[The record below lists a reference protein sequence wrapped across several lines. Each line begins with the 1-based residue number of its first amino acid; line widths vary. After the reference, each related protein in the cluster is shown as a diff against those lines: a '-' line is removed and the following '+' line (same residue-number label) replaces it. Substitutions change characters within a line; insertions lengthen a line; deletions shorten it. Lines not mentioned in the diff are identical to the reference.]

1 MRHPIVKWVLS
12 DGVLPNGLTY
22 LKPTPNQIRME
33 IYILRHG
40 KAEGIGFGVKS
51 DAKRRLTA
59 AGREEMEMIADGIQ
73 NLKVSF
79 NYAVSSPLIR
89 AKETADIVTRRL
101 NGQDTKVTLWNE
113 LKPEA
118 DVMNTHRLL
127 VKLPSDTRILL
138 VGHAPH
144 LARLIS
150 SIISQTGAAVIL
162 KKGGLAILDGNAHRL
177 RITGSL
183 RSLFTPKQLKLCR

>member
-1 MRHPIVKWVLS
+1 
-12 DGVLPNGLTY
+12 
-22 LKPTPNQIRME
+22 ME

-79 NYAVSSPLIR
+79 NYVVSSPLIR

-101 NGQDTKVTLWNE
+101 NGQDTRVTLWNE

-177 RITGSL
+177 KITGSL

>member
-1 MRHPIVKWVLS
+1 
-12 DGVLPNGLTY
+12 
-22 LKPTPNQIRME
+22 ME

-40 KAEGIGFGVKS
+40 KAERIGFGVKS

-59 AGREEMEMIADGIQ
+59 AGGEEMRVIADGIR

-79 NYAVSSPLIR
+79 DYVVSSPLVR

-101 NGQDTKVTLWNE
+101 HGQDVGVTLWDE

-118 DVMNTHRLL
+118 NVMDAHRLL
-127 VKLPSDTRILL
+127 VKLPSDTKILL

-144 LARLIS
+144 LAQLIS
-150 SIISQTGAAVIL
+150 SIISRTDAAVIL
-162 KKGGLAILDGNAHRL
+162 KKGGLAILDGNAHHM
-177 RITGSL
+177 RIAGSL